1 MHDVQ
6 RPLVCLV
13 QQGGI
18 SVDGEKV
25 TDVSAAVNAEAL
37 GKGIVIK
44 KGKKVYHR
52 ITL

>member
-1 MHDVQ
+1 
-6 RPLVCLV
+6 
-13 QQGGI
+13 
-18 SVDGEKV
+18 
-25 TDVSAAVNAEAL
+25 VNAEAL